1 MSEDDHKQLIAQLVG
16 ALDKCRCIIKFHV
29 NAHVCCSLA
38 EGEKPFSALDAYNEA
53 VAAMDKANQN
63 YA

>member
-1 MSEDDHKQLIAQLVG
+1 MTDEENKQLIAQLVG

-29 NAHVCCSLA
+29 NAHVCCSFA
-38 EGEKPFSALDAYNEA
+38 EGEKPFSALDAYKEA
-53 VAAMDKANQN
+53 VVAMDKANQH